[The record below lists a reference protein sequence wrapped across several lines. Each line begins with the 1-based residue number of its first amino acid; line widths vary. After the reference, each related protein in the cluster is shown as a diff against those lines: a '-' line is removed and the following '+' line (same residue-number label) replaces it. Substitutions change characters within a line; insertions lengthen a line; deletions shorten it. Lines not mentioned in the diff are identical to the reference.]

1 MARTTGFNP
10 KAVLVARKS
19 RGLDLGGK
27 HYEQGEAIDDDCI
40 SFRKRRQLYAQNHV
54 CHPHELDKK
63 SAPVEV
69 EEDKNLVD
77 GLTAEEEAEKA
88 KSTED
93 AVNPEAD
100 NGDDADA
107 SVAEVSDTQESEGEV
122 SSEPEKEKVAKPEP
136 KAKPRRRSR
145 KPKSE

>member
-1 MARTTGFNP
+1 MARTKGFNP

-19 RGLDLGGK
+19 RGLSLGGK
-27 HYEQGEAIDDDCI
+27 RYEQGDAIDDDCI
-40 SFRKRRQLYAQNHV
+40 TFRKRRQLYAQNLV

-63 SAPVEV
+63 SAPAEV
-69 EEDKNLVD
+69 EEDKNLAD

-93 AVNPEAD
+93 AVNPEAG

-107 SVAEVSDTQESEGEV
+107 SVAEVSDTQESEGEA
-122 SSEPEKEKVAKPEP
+122 SSEPEKKEAAKP
-136 KAKPRRRSR
+136 ARRRSKR
-145 KPKSE
+145 KQPSKE